1 MWYSDLGTISIGM
14 QSGLADGGLG
24 VLKVGLYQALIKRC
38 KKTHCPAVDHF
49 ALGLFV
55 SGGLDDFGPAAI
67 SVDIVVPEK
76 DWKRRTREQ
85 LRPYLAARV
94 RDALCACIARLHKDR
109 EPIDADRLLRQVDK
123 ALADFRNDGT
133 VPALAETEHRKVVD
147 AARRAMRYFGR

>member
-67 SVDIVVPEK
+67 ERIRRSRKTRCISVDIVVPEK

-94 RDALCACIARLHKDR
+94 RDALCACIA
-109 EPIDADRLLRQVDK
+109 
-123 ALADFRNDGT
+123 
-133 VPALAETEHRKVVD
+133 
-147 AARRAMRYFGR
+147 